1 MRPSR
6 SATRLAV
13 PAFPD
18 SYGPRYIRERSRER
32 AGPHREDAAAA
43 DRGPARGARREAA
56 GIGARMK
63 VEMERLLD
71 RVGRVR
77 PVILYPFAVILG
89 FLLAYAW
96 WLVIVGVILPVFVQ
110 LVGADE
116 NFASRDIRQRS
127 GRPA

>member
-6 SATRLAV
+6 SSTRLAV

-18 SYGPRYIRERSRER
+18 SCGPRYIRERSRER
-32 AGPHREDAAAA
+32 AGPHREDPGAA
-43 DRGPARGARREAA
+43 DRGAARRAGLEAA

-77 PVILYPFAVILG
+77 PVILYPFAAMLG

-110 LVGADE
+110 LVGAD
-116 NFASRDIRQRS
+116 
-127 GRPA
+127 

>member
-1 MRPSR
+1 MACAQAGRRRASPSR
-6 SATRLAV
+6 RSLIRAVQGTSANARANERDLTGRT
-13 PAFPD
+13 
-18 SYGPRYIRERSRER
+18 RERLIAGLHGR
-32 AGPHREDAAAA
+32 AG
-43 DRGPARGARREAA
+43 REAA

-77 PVILYPFAVILG
+77 PVILYPFALILG

-110 LVGADE
+110 LVGAD
-116 NFASRDIRQRS
+116 
-127 GRPA
+127 

>member
-1 MRPSR
+1 
-6 SATRLAV
+6 
-13 PAFPD
+13 
-18 SYGPRYIRERSRER
+18 
-32 AGPHREDAAAA
+32 
-43 DRGPARGARREAA
+43 
-56 GIGARMK
+56 
-63 VEMERLLD
+63 MERLLD

-116 NFASRDIRQRS
+116 NFASRDIRQHS